1 MWPTPR
7 RRVRPGSARVFLGST
22 ACQPVVAGNPAG
34 NIFAYAIRVVTS
46 FFPVSAGCRDQ
57 QAASLR
63 SPEQRTR
70 KTRTVPA
77 SEFQM
82 QLSCASLD
90 ATNLSRLQDRFYPLC
105 ISLGDDHR
113 HPNAHVENLVHFLCI
128 DVSILLQDLEDT
140 RRPPAFCFNH
150 RITI

>member
-57 QAASLR
+57 QAGSLR
-63 SPEQRTR
+63 SPEQGTR
-70 KTRTVPA
+70 KTQTVPA
-77 SEFQM
+77 SELQM

-90 ATNLSRLQDRFYPLC
+90 ATNLSRLQDRCDPLC
-105 ISLGDDHR
+105 FSLGEVHR
-113 HPNAHVENLVHFLCI
+113 HPNADIYDLVHRLC
-128 DVSILLQDLEDT
+128 
-140 RRPPAFCFNH
+140 
-150 RITI
+150 